1 LNHEGTKILEGEKK
15 FEEVS
20 GRVIGFA
27 IEVHR
32 TLGPGLL
39 ESAYEQCLCHELT
52 QSGIAF
58 QRQVPVPI
66 VYKGLELECAYR
78 LDLVVNRQ
86 LIVEIKAV
94 EKLLPIH
101 SAQLL
106 TYLKL
111 TGIHAGLLMN
121 FHTEV
126 LRDGIK
132 RVVL

>member
-1 LNHEGTKILEGEKK
+1 LEGEAK
-15 FEEVS
+15 FEEIS
-20 GRVIGFA
+20 RQVIGVA

-39 ESAYEQCLCHELT
+39 ESVYESCLAHELT
-52 QSGIAF
+52 LRGISF
-58 QRQVPVPI
+58 QQQVPVPV
-66 VYKGLELECAYR
+66 VYKGLSLDCAYR
-78 LDLVVNRQ
+78 LDLVVDRQ
-86 LIVEIKAV
+86 LIVEVKAV

-101 SAQLL
+101 SAQLN

-111 TGIHAGLLMN
+111 TGIHVGLLMN

-132 RVVL
+132 RVVV

>member
-1 LNHEGTKILEGEKK
+1 MNHEGTKILEGEKK